1 MGKSSS
7 KQQPQNLAPSTLIP
21 MGQTNPMFQP
31 QHHIIPMPCTQNQTF
46 PSQLTSFVPMFP
58 EQWFVPPSITPFT
71 TTRAPVM
78 FDDAVLMD
86 QRVRHRSLLILN
98 VTASN
103 KMGKSSSKQQPQNLA
118 PSTLIPMGPINPMFQ
133 PQHHIIPMPCTQNQT
148 FPSQLTSFVP
158 MFPEQWFV
166 PPSITPFTTTRA
178 PVMFDDAVQM
188 DQGVRRY

>member
-1 MGKSSS
+1 MGKSSSKQQPQNLAPSTLIPMGPINPMFQPQHHIIPMHCTQNQTFPSQLTSFVPMFPEQWFVPPSITQFTTTRAPVMFDDAKMGKSSS

-21 MGQTNPMFQP
+21 MGQINPMFQP

-86 QRVRHRSLLILN
+86 QRVR
-98 VTASN
+98 
-103 KMGKSSSKQQPQNLA
+103 
-118 PSTLIPMGPINPMFQ
+118 
-133 PQHHIIPMPCTQNQT
+133 
-148 FPSQLTSFVP
+148 
-158 MFPEQWFV
+158 
-166 PPSITPFTTTRA
+166 
-178 PVMFDDAVQM
+178 
-188 DQGVRRY
+188 RY

>member
-7 KQQPQNLAPSTLIP
+7 KQQPRSLAPSLIPMGQTNPLFQPQHHIIPVHIITQNQTFPSQLHRKWVNRHRLSNTQNLAPSTLIP

-78 FDDAVLMD
+78 FDDAVQMD
-86 QRVRHRSLLILN
+86 QRVR
-98 VTASN
+98 
-103 KMGKSSSKQQPQNLA
+103 
-118 PSTLIPMGPINPMFQ
+118 
-133 PQHHIIPMPCTQNQT
+133 
-148 FPSQLTSFVP
+148 
-158 MFPEQWFV
+158 
-166 PPSITPFTTTRA
+166 
-178 PVMFDDAVQM
+178 
-188 DQGVRRY
+188 RY